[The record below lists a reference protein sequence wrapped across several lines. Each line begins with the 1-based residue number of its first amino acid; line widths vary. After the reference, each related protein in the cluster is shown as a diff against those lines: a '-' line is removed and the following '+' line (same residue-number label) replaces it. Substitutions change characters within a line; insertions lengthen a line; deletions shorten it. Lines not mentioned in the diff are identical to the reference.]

1 MKKNEGITL
10 IALIITI
17 IILIILT
24 AITISNVMNANLFGL
39 AKGAA
44 ENYIQAGKE
53 EGSAINEIMN
63 TVAGIENGG
72 EGAGG
77 GTTPQ
82 ETLEV
87 KLKVEEEKVTG
98 DTIPISLETLK
109 GEEKVEN
116 VTYTAYLQPEGENEQ
131 EGVQIT
137 GDTHTFGSLDE
148 TKDYTIR
155 VVASSQ
161 DGVQGE
167 NKVTVKALAIKYQT
181 TYNVFQMVYRRYT
194 DGMTWREWVESGY
207 NHSIDEGI
215 VLSIVTSNAHDFGM
229 PDHQYCLG
237 ITGAKWIASNS
248 TGAVVAPN
256 GVVWLEN
263 HPSGIRHNSISQ
275 IQSVIYDFEAEMP
288 YCHFPYRTNKSYS
301 DPSKPELFVEYP
313 DGYYASTEESVDVHF
328 DSLDILYPLL

>member
-1 MKKNEGITL
+1 MRKNEGITL

-72 EGAGG
+72 EGGE
-77 GTTPQ
+77 TTPQ

-87 KLKVEEEKVTG
+87 KLKVEEAQVTG

-137 GDTHTFGSLDE
+137 GDTHTFNSLDE

-155 VVASSQ
+155 VVALGQ

-167 NKVTVKALAIKYQT
+167 NTVTVKALAIKYT
-181 TYNVFQMVYRRYT
+181 TAYQKFEMVYRRYT
-194 DGMTWREWVESGY
+194 NGMTWREWVESKY
-207 NHSIDEGI
+207 DHSVDGNTGLGLVECSRKPSLYDSYHPMEGCI
-215 VLSIVTSNAHDFGM
+215 
-229 PDHQYCLG
+229 G
-237 ITGAKWIASNS
+237 INGS
-248 TGAVVAPN
+248 TWDDYPRKYQRLRPKRRSVVA
-256 GVVWLEN
+256 
-263 HPSGIRHNSISQ
+263 
-275 IQSVIYDFEAEMP
+275 
-288 YCHFPYRTNKSYS
+288 
-301 DPSKPELFVEYP
+301 
-313 DGYYASTEESVDVHF
+313 
-328 DSLDILYPLL
+328 